1 MMMVIKILGVILV
14 AVGLFL
20 TTNILPSKTNKS
32 IGWALASLGMFLFFA
47 YGVIYGHTIF
57 AIISLLFAIVNAY
70 FSVDYFKKNRE

>member
-1 MMMVIKILGVILV
+1 MITTIKILGAILV

-20 TTNILPSKTNKS
+20 TTNILSSKTNKS

-47 YGVIYGHTIF
+47 YGIIYGHTIF